1 MSSTDDFC
9 ARRHPRTDC
18 VITVLARTA
27 EGIRRGICR
36 SVSRGGAFIT
46 GIPQA
51 SGERFELQLEV
62 PGVGEVSAEAKV
74 HYQHAHPDGFGI
86 GVVFTRIAD
95 QDQNLL
101 DRFIDLFA
109 RPRR

>member
-1 MSSTDDFC
+1 MSDSNDFC

-27 EGIRRGICR
+27 EGIRRGVCR

-46 GIPQA
+46 GLPQP
-51 SGERFELQLEV
+51 SGEKFEVQLEV
-62 PGVGEVSAEAKV
+62 PGLGAVQAVAKV

-86 GVVFTRIAD
+86 GVVFTQIAD
-95 QDQNLL
+95 EHQGLL

-109 RPRR
+109 RPRS